1 MLEVDKR
8 VILPQIT
15 HTRFI
20 LIAADTHSFAIPTL
34 RVKCDGYPGRLNQ
47 FSGLI
52 NRLGTFYGQCSE
64 ICGILHSSMP
74 IVVESVSLEKFL
86 S

>member
-1 MLEVDKR
+1 MTLNKR
-8 VILPQIT
+8 RNNP
-15 HTRFI
+15 
-20 LIAADTHSFAIPTL
+20 
-34 RVKCDGYPGRLNQ
+34 
-47 FSGLI
+47 
-52 NRLGTFYGQCSE
+52 QCSE

>member
-1 MLEVDKR
+1 M
-8 VILPQIT
+8 
-15 HTRFI
+15 
-20 LIAADTHSFAIPTL
+20 
-34 RVKCDGYPGRLNQ
+34 
-47 FSGLI
+47 